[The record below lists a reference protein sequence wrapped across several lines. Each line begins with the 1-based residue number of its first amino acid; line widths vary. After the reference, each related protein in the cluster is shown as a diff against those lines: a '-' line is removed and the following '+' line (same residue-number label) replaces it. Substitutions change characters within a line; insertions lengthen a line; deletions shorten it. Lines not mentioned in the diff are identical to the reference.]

1 MAGLRQALQAQISMD
16 SHEIKYMHYG
26 EDDPTLWPQQYTSK
40 FHHLEAVVKRGA
52 WQEISIMW
60 WDPQQ
65 EDFERGNTITCS
77 LGKLVYSILCLLEE
91 AACQLAGQCQTYC
104 ITVEVKGLSLVNW
117 LKKIHMLLPGWKT
130 TVGLAE
136 APIYGDD
143 SSIHNCFLFLDRFL
157 LFRSVHNAR
166 IERLWVD
173 VTAQV
178 SATWGDHFIRLEV
191 QYGLDINNVAHIWL
205 LHLLGTIN
213 TQLTFF
219 AELWN
224 QHHIQIRNGANR
236 SPTDM
241 FVCDMYVNGVH
252 GDQLPQEEED
262 LGKDKLEVYGIN
274 WQGLHDDNILHSQ
287 AQNNS
292 TTEGS
297 SSWVGHTGPPP
308 DLSQVIVQPPVGT
321 LTEEEATDLYNSFS
335 HLIGSAEDGDIILL
349 WSQALAHV
357 HVLYPD
363 VF

>member
-1 MAGLRQALQAQISMD
+1 MENHCGTR
-16 SHEIKYMHYG
+16 
-26 EDDPTLWPQQYTSK
+26 
-40 FHHLEAVVKRGA
+40 RGSYI
-52 WQEISIMW
+52 W
-60 WDPQQ
+60 
-65 EDFERGNTITCS
+65 G
-77 LGKLVYSILCLLEE
+77 
-91 AACQLAGQCQTYC
+91 
-104 ITVEVKGLSLVNW
+104 
-117 LKKIHMLLPGWKT
+117 
-130 TVGLAE
+130 
-136 APIYGDD
+136 
-143 SSIHNCFLFLDRFL
+143 
-157 LFRSVHNAR
+157 SVHNVR

-178 SATWGDHFIRLEV
+178 GATWGDHFTLLEV
-191 QYGLDINNVAHIWL
+191 QYGLDINNVPHIWP
-205 LHLLGTIN
+205 LHLLFLGTIN

-219 AELWN
+219 AESWN
-224 QHHIQIRNGANR
+224 QHCIQIQNGTNW
-236 SPTDM
+236 SPTEM
-241 FVCDMYVNGVH
+241 FVFNMYVNGVR

-262 LGKDKLEVYGIN
+262 LGEDEWRCMESTGRAFTTI
-274 WQGLHDDNILHSQ
+274 ILHSQ

-321 LTEEEATDLYNSFS
+321 LTEEEAADLYNSFS